1 MELRSITILLAVLLC
16 LISFSNGKLFGSS
29 ALNYPWD
36 ENQIES
42 SSSNEVSNSEDD
54 DIINRK
60 FEEMNDLPLGTP
72 EEEKNVPG
80 EPLTPE
86 DFRNAKTMKHEGPVM
101 DENTP
106 DPIQSAGLF
115 EGDIAGVNISDVL
128 SSGRNGI
135 RDMNLRWPGGVIPYV
150 ISAQFDSRERGVI
163 AAAFHDYQTKTCIR
177 FVPRTQQRD
186 YIYILKGSGC
196 SSLVGRNGHKQQ
208 VSLGPGCVYKG
219 VIIHELMHA
228 TGFWHEQ
235 SRPDR
240 DDYVVVLWQN
250 IIPGMEF
257 NFNKYDWNTVQGLGV
272 SYDTGS
278 VMHYTRNS
286 FSRDGR
292 SPTII
297 PRHGDGDFL
306 GQRIGFSEKDLIK
319 INKLYECGGGGQ
331 TIEETTL
338 KPVQPTGE
346 CEDNHRFCSYW
357 SRRGECS
364 KNPNWMLANCKKSCN
379 QCAKKCNNYNK
390 DCEFWAKIGECTKN
404 PSYMTIYCAQSC
416 NTCHIAHR
424 NETST
429 CTDNNQYCPAWAADN
444 QCAVNPNYML
454 IYCRRSCR
462 QC

>member
-1 MELRSITILLAVLLC
+1 
-16 LISFSNGKLFGSS
+16 
-29 ALNYPWD
+29 
-36 ENQIES
+36 
-42 SSSNEVSNSEDD
+42 
-54 DIINRK
+54 
-60 FEEMNDLPLGTP
+60 
-72 EEEKNVPG
+72 
-80 EPLTPE
+80 
-86 DFRNAKTMKHEGPVM
+86 
-101 DENTP
+101 
-106 DPIQSAGLF
+106 
-115 EGDIAGVNISDVL
+115 
-128 SSGRNGI
+128 
-135 RDMNLRWPGGVIPYV
+135 
-150 ISAQFDSRERGVI
+150 
-163 AAAFHDYQTKTCIR
+163 
-177 FVPRTQQRD
+177 
-186 YIYILKGSGC
+186 
-196 SSLVGRNGHKQQ
+196 
-208 VSLGPGCVYKG
+208 
-219 VIIHELMHA
+219 MHA

-272 SYDTGS
+272 SYDTGNYFGYLISPSSADNTSYYNSYFLHSGS

-379 QCAKKCNNYNK
+379 QC
-390 DCEFWAKIGECTKN
+390 GE
-404 PSYMTIYCAQSC
+404 
-416 NTCHIAHR
+416 
-424 NETST
+424 
-429 CTDNNQYCPAWAADN
+429 
-444 QCAVNPNYML
+444 
-454 IYCRRSCR
+454 
-462 QC
+462 